1 MFITRKSLSR
11 RTVLKGAGV
20 ALALPL
26 LDAMIPAGT
35 AWAQTAARPKVRM
48 GFVYFPHG
56 AVMKNWMPE
65 KTGTDFEFSAI
76 LKPLAPYKPYVTI
89 VTGLR
94 NKGGESSDP
103 HGIMAGT
110 WLSCVGPMDRD
121 RTGDRGVTADQIAAR
136 RIGQDTALPSLEV
149 AGEGGGSACAAGVA
163 SCGFGGST
171 AFRTPSQSLPMETN
185 PRKVFYQMFGQGDT
199 SEERVAL
206 LEESGSV
213 LDYVTQATDSLKRK
227 LGDADKAAVNDYT
240 DSIREVER
248 RVQKMAANSKSL
260 SNLPNAP
267 LGIPEDF
274 TELLDVHFEMIA
286 LAWQTDQTRIASFMI
301 AKEISM
307 RTYNM
312 VGVSDAFHPLSHH
325 QNDPAKL
332 ERLTRIQNYHTE
344 RFAKFAKRLAGMK
357 EGNGSVLDQSIVL
370 FGSNM
375 SNSDLHNNDPLPS
388 VVLGKGGGSI
398 KGGQHLHYPQDT
410 PHANLLLTLLQRA
423 GVSIQTLG
431 NSTGAFAE
439 V

>member
-1 MFITRKSLSR
+1 MFNTRKFISR
-11 RTVLKGAGV
+11 RTMLRGAGIS
-20 ALALPL
+20 LALPL
-26 LDAMIPAGT
+26 LDAMIPAST
-35 AWAQTAARPKVRM
+35 VLARTAAKARPRM

-56 AVMKNWMPE
+56 AVIDRWVPKQ
-65 KTGTDFEFSAI
+65 TGAAFEFSPI
-76 LKPLAPYKPYVTI
+76 LKPLSAYKPYVT
-89 VTGLR
+89 VVSGLR

-110 WLSCVGPMDRD
+110 WLSCVLPKDRD
-121 RTGDRGVTADQIAAR
+121 GTGDRGVTADQLAAR
-136 RIGQDTALPSLEV
+136 HIGQDTALPSLEI

-163 SCGFGGST
+163 SCGFGGT
-171 AFRTPSQSLPMETN
+171 VAFRTPSQPLPMETN

-199 SEERVAL
+199 AEERAAL
-206 LEESGSV
+206 LEQSGSV
-213 LDYVTQATDSLKRK
+213 LDYVAESSRSLQRK
-227 LGDADKAAVNDYT
+227 LGDADRSTLGDYL

-248 RVQKMAANSKSL
+248 RMQKMTASSQSL
-260 SNLPNAP
+260 ANLPDAP
-267 LGIPEDF
+267 LGTPDDF

-301 AKEISM
+301 AKEVSM

-312 VGVSDAFHPLSHH
+312 LGVSDAFHPLSHH

-332 ERLTRIQNYHTE
+332 DRLVRIQTYHTE
-344 RFAKFAKRLAGMK
+344 RFAKFIKRLAEMK
-357 EGNGSVLDQSIVL
+357 DGESTVLDQSIVL

-388 VVLGKGGGSI
+388 VVLGRGCGRI

-423 GVSIQTLG
+423 GVPVNSLG
-431 NSTGAFAE
+431 NSTGTFAE

>member
-136 RIGQDTALPSLEV
+136 QIGQDTALPSLEV
-149 AGEGGGSACAAGVA
+149 AGEGGGSACAVGVA

>member
-1 MFITRKSLSR
+1 
-11 RTVLKGAGV
+11 
-20 ALALPL
+20 
-26 LDAMIPAGT
+26 
-35 AWAQTAARPKVRM
+35 
-48 GFVYFPHG
+48 
-56 AVMKNWMPE
+56 VMKNWMPE
-65 KTGTDFEFSAI
+65 KPGTDFEFSAI

-136 RIGQDTALPSLEV
+136 QIGQDTALPSLEV